1 MKRTMTTLG
10 ALMATTT
17 PALAF
22 GGPETTGTSLLV
34 TIFLGFGTLII
45 VCQLIPGLVLF
56 CSILKT
62 IFGKVAKETAP
73 VTGR

>member
-1 MKRTMTTLG
+1 
-10 ALMATTT
+10 MAATT

-34 TIFLGFGTLII
+34 TIFLGFGALII
-45 VCQLIPGLVLF
+45 VCQLIPGLLLL
-56 CSILKT
+56 CSMLKT
-62 IFGKVAKETAP
+62 IFGKTAKETAP

>member
-1 MKRTMTTLG
+1 MKHTMTTLG
-10 ALMATTT
+10 ALMAATT

-22 GGPETTGTSLLV
+22 GGPESEGAGILV
-34 TIFLGFGTLII
+34 PLFLGFGVLII

-62 IFGKVAKETAP
+62 LFGKATKETAP

>member
-10 ALMATTT
+10 ALIATTT
-17 PALAF
+17 PAMAF

-34 TIFLGFGTLII
+34 TVFLGFGTLII

-62 IFGKVAKETAP
+62 ILVKQ
-73 VTGR
+73 RRRRRR